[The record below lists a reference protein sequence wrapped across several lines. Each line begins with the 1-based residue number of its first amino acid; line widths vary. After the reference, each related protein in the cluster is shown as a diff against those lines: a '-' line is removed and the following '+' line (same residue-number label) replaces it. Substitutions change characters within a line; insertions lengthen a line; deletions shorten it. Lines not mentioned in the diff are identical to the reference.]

1 MFTFLYIVFFCL
13 LIGIERLVKN
23 LKELFLNE
31 QNSDFVF
38 KAENREFR
46 VHKAILATRSPV
58 FASMFQHDM
67 AEKNSGIVD
76 ILDCTAESFEVFLL
90 YLYTGCAETMSPNN
104 VFHLYYAADKYRVD
118 DLKKE
123 CVEFIMSILSIETF
137 CDTIALSL
145 RHGESAMQ
153 KEATRFFRQNIKEV
167 IKTVQWQNY
176 MSENPTHANE
186 LLIKALNA

>member
-1 MFTFLYIVFFCL
+1 MQ
-13 LIGIERLVKN
+13 N

-31 QNSDFVF
+31 HNSDFVL
-38 KAENREFR
+38 KVEDREFR
-46 VHKAILATRSPV
+46 VHKAILAARSPV

-67 AEKNSGIVD
+67 VEKNSGVVD
-76 ILDCTAESFEVFLL
+76 IPDCTAESFEVFLL
-90 YLYTGCAETMSPNN
+90 YLYTGCADTMSRNN

-118 DLKKE
+118 DLKE
-123 CVEFIMSILSIETF
+123 DCVEFMMSILSVETF
-137 CDTIALSL
+137 CDVIALSL
-145 RHGESAMQ
+145 RHGESKLQ
-153 KEATRFFRQNIKEV
+153 KEATLFFRQNIKEI